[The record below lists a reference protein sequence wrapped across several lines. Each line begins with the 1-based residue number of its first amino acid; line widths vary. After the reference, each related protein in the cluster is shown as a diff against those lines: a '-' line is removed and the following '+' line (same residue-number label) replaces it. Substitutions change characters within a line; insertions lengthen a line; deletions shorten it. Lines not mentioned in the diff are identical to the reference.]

1 MPLRVTDI
9 REQPDGLLV
18 QRPVPP
24 RANLVLLLIPA
35 VFLLLWSGGYAVA
48 KVGLRHADPLTFL
61 ALRYASAL
69 LLLLPAAVIF
79 WPPFPRT
86 AHEWGQ
92 VALIGL
98 LIQGGYFVLSYLALS
113 CGVSAGAVALIV
125 SMQPVLV
132 GLLAPSIA
140 AETVGARRWLGLL
153 IGLAG
158 AALVIYGRS
167 RIEATSVLG
176 LALAIG
182 ALGFMSLATLLE
194 KRFALAV
201 HPISSNLVQYTAGLA
216 FVFPLAWSMEPMH
229 VEWTPEFLLA
239 LAYLV
244 IGNSIIA
251 ITLLLAMI
259 RAGEASRV
267 SALLFLVP
275 PMAALIAWVLVGEKM
290 PALAWVGM
298 LIAAAGVALAAMP
311 GKPDRLRTT

>member
-1 MPLRVTDI
+1 ML
-9 REQPDGLLV
+9 LLV
-18 QRPVPP
+18 P
-24 RANLVLLLIPA
+24 L

-48 KVGLRHADPLTFL
+48 KVGIAHADPLTFL

-79 WPPFPRT
+79 WPPWPRS
-86 AHEWGQ
+86 AREWGQ
-92 VALIGL
+92 VALVGV
-98 LIQGGYFVLSYLALS
+98 LIQGGYFGFSYLALS
-113 CGVSAGAVALIV
+113 FGVSAGAVALIV
-125 SMQPVLV
+125 SMQPILV

-140 AETVGARRWLGLL
+140 AETVGTRRWLGLL

-167 RIEATSVLG
+167 RIEATSVAG
-176 LALAIG
+176 LLLAFG
-182 ALGFMSLATLLE
+182 ALGFMSVATLLE

-201 HPISSNLVQYTAGLA
+201 HPIAANLVQYTAGFAVML
-216 FVFPLAWSMEPMH
+216 PLAWSLEPMH
-229 VEWTPEFLLA
+229 VEWTPAFMLA

-259 RAGEASRV
+259 RAGEATRV

-275 PMAALIAWVLVGEKM
+275 PMAALIAWVLLGEQM
-290 PALAWVGM
+290 PPLAWAGM
-298 LIAAAGVALAAMP
+298 LVAAAGVAIAATPLAA
-311 GKPDRLRTT
+311 GSRNGSRLRTANTLPGAK